1 MNSRIVRQAWLV
13 LSLVAVGAA
22 QPAHAQTKARLHGGI
37 IQPVASTSDY
47 FKFGPSVGVDLA
59 FPLQDRLDLMLDLGW
74 DYLNMTDIY
83 PTPTTNL
90 WRYGVGLEADLL
102 GDTGSEA
109 VLLKG
114 VFGGGATTVRSHQ
127 FWLESRKPYT
137 FQGETINQTSLTA
150 SGGLRL
156 GVRAQNDLVWWLTGR
171 LTWMPVQDR
180 NADALK
186 ELARNQLDP
195 LGSALG
201 ASITLGISL
210 W

>member
-1 MNSRIVRQAWLV
+1 MVRQSWLV
-13 LSLVAVGAA
+13 LSLLAVGAA

-37 IQPVASTSDY
+37 IQPIASTGDY
-47 FKFGPSVGVDLA
+47 FRFGPSVGVDLGY
-59 FPLQDRLDLMLDLGW
+59 PVGERLDVMLELGW

-90 WRYGVGLEADLL
+90 WRYGLGVEADLL
-102 GDTGSEA
+102 GDTGSEP

-114 VFGGGATTVRSHQ
+114 VVGAGATSVRSHQ
-127 FWLESRKPYT
+127 FWLESRQPYKYE
-137 FQGETINQTSLTA
+137 GETINQTSLTA

-156 GVRAQNDLVWWLTGR
+156 GVRAQNDLVWWLTTR
-171 LTWMPVQDR
+171 LTWMPVKDR
-180 NADALK
+180 NSDALV
-186 ELARNQLDP
+186 ELSRNQLDP

-201 ASITLGISL
+201 ASITLGVTL